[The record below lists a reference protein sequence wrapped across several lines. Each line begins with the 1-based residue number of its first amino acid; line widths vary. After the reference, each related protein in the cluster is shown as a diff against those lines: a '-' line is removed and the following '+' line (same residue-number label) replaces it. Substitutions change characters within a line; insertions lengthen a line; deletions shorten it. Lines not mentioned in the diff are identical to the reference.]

1 MWIKLIPLVLGI
13 IFLVVSMMIKYN
25 VELRRTICIEQVS
38 AIVAGV
44 TKHNIYMIRMVQIL
58 KYTLLYTTMFMVEAS
73 IMCQAFLHVE
83 RTLAIQSLYLSRHLI
98 LVYYITQR
106 RTHVKSQLHSGP

>member
-13 IFLVVSMMIKYN
+13 IFLVVSMVIKYN
-25 VELRRTICIEQVS
+25 VELRRSICTEQVS
-38 AIVAGV
+38 AVIAGV
-44 TKHNIYMIRMVQIL
+44 TKHNIYDSDGPDTEI
-58 KYTLLYTTMFMVEAS
+58 YTPVYNYVYGGSEYNVS
-73 IMCQAFLHVE
+73 GILHVE
-83 RTLAIQSLYLSRHLI
+83 HVLAIQSLYLSPHLI

>member
-13 IFLVVSMMIKYN
+13 IY
-25 VELRRTICIEQVS
+25 T
-38 AIVAGV
+38 
-44 TKHNIYMIRMVQIL
+44 IRMVQIL